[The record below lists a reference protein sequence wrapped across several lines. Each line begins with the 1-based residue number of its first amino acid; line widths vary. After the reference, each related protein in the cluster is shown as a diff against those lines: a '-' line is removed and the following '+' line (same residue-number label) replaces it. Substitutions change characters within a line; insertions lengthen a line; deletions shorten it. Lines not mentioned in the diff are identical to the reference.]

1 MSIGIIGEKVGMTR
15 VFNKEGQSIPV
26 TVIQAGPCPVVQVKN
41 QENDGY
47 TAVQIGFKDIK
58 KKKVTQPLVGHF
70 AKKKLPPLKYLKE
83 FRIINPDEF
92 NSTSEIKVD
101 IFKDGERVDI
111 TGISKGKGFAS
122 AFKKHNFS
130 GGPKTHGQK
139 DYYRAVGSIG
149 ATDAARVFKG
159 KRMPGHTG
167 NHKVKIKNL
176 EVIKVDV
183 EKNLILIKGAVPGAK
198 GTILLINKIT

>member
-47 TAVQIGFKDIK
+47 AAVQIGFKDIK
-58 KKKVTQPLVGHF
+58 KKKVSQPLVGHF
-70 AKKKLPPLKYLKE
+70 AKKKLTPLKYLKE
-83 FRIINPDEF
+83 FRINSPDEY

-111 TGISKGKGFAS
+111 SGISKGKGFAS

-139 DYYRAVGSIG
+139 DYYRAVGSLG

-167 NHKVKIKNL
+167 DYKVKIRNL
-176 EVIKVDV
+176 EVIKVDL
-183 EKNLILIKGAVPGAK
+183 EKNLILVKGAVPGAK